1 MSTIEPRRHVLVW
14 VAAEFLE
21 SEGMLHI
28 LHESGAIPY
37 PDQTWE
43 KIVEA
48 AENSGGFALSGRL
61 VESNH
66 GAGIWIAPASGTGI
80 EIMIPWHFVR
90 SVVTAS
96 EHLHTKIF
104 GLNRDGSEA
113 EPAVSLRKRDSLD
126 TPE

>member
-28 LHESGAIPY
+28 LHESGAISTQ
-37 PDQTWE
+37 DKDWE

-48 AENSGGFALSGRL
+48 AENSGGFALGGRL
-61 VESNH
+61 VDANH
-66 GAGIWIAPASGTGI
+66 GAGIWISPSNGTGI

-104 GLNRDGSEA
+104 GLTRDGSEA
-113 EPAVSLRKRDSLD
+113 ESGKPMAS
-126 TPE
+126 